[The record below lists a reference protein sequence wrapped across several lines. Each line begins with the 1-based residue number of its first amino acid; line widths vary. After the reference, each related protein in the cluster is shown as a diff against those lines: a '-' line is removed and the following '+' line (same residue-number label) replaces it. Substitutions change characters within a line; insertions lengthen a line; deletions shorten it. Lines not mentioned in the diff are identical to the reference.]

1 MTTVI
6 ALAVC
11 YTLGPWIARR
21 MEGVAPWRFLVTLV
35 GLGIAAAVGG
45 RAHFVIANSAIYSGR
60 WTAALAPGGGGLHA
74 GGAVVFMTLAVFP
87 LARLL
92 GVRTP
97 KLADALAP
105 TIAMGI
111 AISRVN
117 CWLRGCCFGDVCH
130 VGWCVTVPK
139 GSFAHRWQV
148 AHQLISPDAAETLPL
163 HPLQLYFVAAG
174 VLVLAAALWTYRWK
188 RFDGEVALVALLV
201 FGLTSFGLE
210 FLRAPFTDRPYWG
223 PLPQLAWTALGLGVV
238 AAVWLAVGRRRA
250 RRHPPVR
257 AVATALG

>member
-21 MEGVAPWRFLVTLV
+21 MGGVAPWRFLVALV
-35 GLGIAAAVGG
+35 ALGIAAAVGG
-45 RAHFVIANSAIYSGR
+45 RAHFVLANPAIYSGR
-60 WTAALAPGGGGLHA
+60 WTAALAPGGGLHA
-74 GGAVVFMTLAVFP
+74 GGAIVFMALAVFP

-92 GVRTP
+92 GLSTP

-117 CWLRGCCFGDVCH
+117 CFLRGCCFGDVCH

-139 GSFAHRWQV
+139 GSFAHRWQM
-148 AHQLISPDAAETLPL
+148 AHHLISPDAVETLPL

-174 VLVLAAALWTYRWK
+174 ILALAAALWTYRWK
-188 RFDGEVALVALLV
+188 RFDGDVALVTLLV
-201 FGLTSFGLE
+201 FGLTSFALE

-223 PLPQLAWTALGLGVV
+223 PLPQLAWTALSLGIV
-238 AAVWLAVGRRRA
+238 AAAGLAVGRRRA
-250 RRHPPVR
+250 RRAATVG

>member
-1 MTTVI
+1 MTSAI

-11 YTLGPWIARR
+11 YTVGPWIARR
-21 MEGVAPWRFLVTLV
+21 MEGLAPWRFIVTLLA
-35 GLGIAAAVGG
+35 LGVAAAVGG
-45 RAHFVIANSAIYSGR
+45 RAHFVLANSAIFSGR
-60 WTAALAPGGGGLHA
+60 WTAALAPAGGSFHA
-74 GGAVVFMTLAVFP
+74 GGAILFMVLAVFP
-87 LARLL
+87 IARLL
-92 GVRTP
+92 RVSTP

-105 TIAMGI
+105 TIALGV

-117 CWLRGCCFGDVCH
+117 CWIRGCCFGDVCH
-130 VGWCVTVPK
+130 VGWCITLPK

-148 AHQLISPDAAETLPL
+148 AHRLIAPDAAHTLPL

-174 VLVLAAALWTYRWK
+174 VLVLAAALWTYRRK

-201 FGLTSFGLE
+201 FGVTSFALE
-210 FLRAPFTDRPYWG
+210 FLRAPFTDRLYWG

-250 RRHPPVR
+250 RRDPSTP
-257 AVATALG
+257 AVATAVG